1 MADELPEK
9 RKSIH
14 MKTIGA
20 ILLVIGLVMTVF
32 TGFFVF
38 TKTKVAD
45 IGSTEVRAHE
55 RAPIYWSPVTGGI
68 LAVAGILLL
77 GIGKRM
83 THSGVKHY

>member
-1 MADELPEK
+1 
-9 RKSIH
+9 

-20 ILLVIGLVMTVF
+20 ILLVIGIVMTLF

-38 TKTKVAD
+38 TKTKVGN
-45 IGSTEVRAHE
+45 IGSTEVSTHE
-55 RAPIYWSPVTGGI
+55 KAPLYWSPVTGGI

-83 THSGVKHY
+83 THPGIKHY